1 MYIKTIPQ
9 DGGVGAILQD
19 DATQD
24 DARRTIQQDA
34 T

>member
-1 MYIKTIPQ
+1 MYVETIPQ
-9 DGGVGAILQD
+9 DGGVGTILQD

-24 DARRTIQQDA
+24 DAGGAIQQDA